1 MIFTLIK
8 NEFIK
13 LMSRKKTYVVILAF
27 ILLLGFIGF
36 GVYNSAKNMKENN
49 KPENRIAREH
59 EQIKSLNEMK
69 NDPKIPKEDK
79 KHFDNEIN
87 EAYKRIDEIKEEV
100 RKGKVD
106 WRVTLKKEIKDT
118 EEQLKQSKIDD
129 EEKERLTLDLQQK
142 KYLLSHDIEPNEN
155 NFDVKAIE
163 YLQQV
168 FMLLGAIFLV
178 VGVIVFGSDM
188 VSGEYTPPTMKFL
201 LTEPVSRGK
210 ILFSKFVT
218 LVVSSTVFIIGIE
231 LIAFLIMG
239 LIFKFGDFNYPVQV
253 GTKFVHSLV
262 AKPEM
267 GQSAV
272 KAIAGTTFIIP
283 MWKHII
289 NMFLLQALF
298 IVACTAF
305 TFMLST
311 VLKSSMVS
319 MALSIV
325 LVIVFNIFSEFPALK
340 KLGQYLFVSF
350 GNVEN
355 ILTGQIVYK
364 FSNINLTPTFSII
377 ILLIWTVIC
386 YIISHIVFV
395 KKDILI

>member
-13 LMSRKKTYVVILAF
+13 LMSRKKTYVVIIAF
-27 ILLLGFIGF
+27 VLLLGFIGF
-36 GVYNSAKNMKENN
+36 GVYSQAKHIREDS

-59 EQIKSLNEMK
+59 EQIKSLNNMK

-79 KHFDNEIN
+79 KEFDREIT
-87 EAYKRIDEIKEEV
+87 EAYKRIDEIKEEAK
-100 RKGKVD
+100 KGKVD
-106 WRVTLKKEIKDT
+106 WRVTLKKEIKET
-118 EEQLKQSKIDD
+118 EEQLKQSKIQ
-129 EEKERLTLDLQQK
+129 EVEKDRLTLDLQQK
-142 KYLLSHDIEPNEN
+142 RYLLNNDIEPKEN
-155 NFDVKAIE
+155 KFEVRAIDYIEDV
-163 YLQQV
+163 
-168 FMLLGAIFLV
+168 MGLLGTIFLV

-210 ILFSKFVT
+210 ILFAKFVT
-218 LVVSSTVFIIGIE
+218 LVVSSTIFILGIE
-231 LIAFLIMG
+231 LIAFLVMG
-239 LIFKFGDFNYPVQV
+239 LIFKFGDLNYPVQV
-253 GTKFVHSLV
+253 GTKFAYNLA

-267 GQSAV
+267 GEPLV
-272 KAIAGTTFIIP
+272 RAIAGTTFIIP
-283 MWKHII
+283 MWKYII

-298 IVACTAF
+298 IIACTAF

-325 LVIVFNIFSEFPALK
+325 LVIVFNIFSSFPALK
-340 KLGQYLFVSF
+340 KVAQFIFTSYGSSPNILNGGIIQGF
-350 GNVEN
+350 GNV
-355 ILTGQIVYK
+355 
-364 FSNINLTPTFSII
+364 NLTPTVIVI
-377 ILLIWTVIC
+377 ILAVWTVVC
-386 YIISHIVFV
+386 YIISHIVFT